1 MRLPLRWQLL
11 LWLGAALV
19 LLLVPLAV
27 LTVGEAQRAAVSGLE
42 RATLAR
48 LSFMLATGSPQIID
62 LAEAVQEFGGGVGF
76 RIDPS
81 AGITFTDTGQH
92 TLPSELLLLL
102 KQGEV
107 FRKVDGHTLWVALP
121 GEGGGVGLGISLN
134 EVANLPLRLLG
145 LYLGLGSVLLVLVWG
160 LGAWGL
166 VHSLQPLS
174 HLAQQIAN
182 RSPHN
187 LSALPRPRLP
197 EMAPAV
203 DSLNRLMDEL
213 ARTLEQMKQQEGSSK
228 RFAYGASHELRNP
241 LAALRGFLEV
251 LQRHPGQT
259 RALEGALQQTER
271 MERILGTLL
280 ELARLE
286 GSAQV
291 SRQWVDLSLL
301 LPPTVPRYPPTDW
314 PAVWANPELLQ
325 LALANLL
332 RNAQLHGLPPVT
344 AHLEA
349 TSTGHWLWIADGGK
363 GFAPDLLERAFE
375 PFVKQGNGTGLGLA
389 IVAAI
394 ARVHGGQV
402 SIDQSRQTTRVGLW
416 LPFSQS

>member
-1 MRLPLRWQLL
+1 MQLPLRWQLL
-11 LWLGAALV
+11 LWLGGALV
-19 LLLVPLAV
+19 VLLVPLAV
-27 LTVGEAQRAAVSGLE
+27 LTVGEAQRAAVSELE

-48 LSFMLATGSPQIID
+48 LSFMLATGPPQIID

-76 RIDPS
+76 RIDGS
-81 AGITFTDTGQH
+81 ANITFTDTGQH
-92 TLPSELLLLL
+92 ALPGELISIVS
-102 KQGEV
+102 QGEV
-107 FRKVDGHTLWVALP
+107 FRKVEGHTLWIALP
-121 GEGGGVGLGISLN
+121 GDRGGVGLGISLN

-145 LYLGLGSVLLVLVWG
+145 LYLGLGSVLLVLAWG

-174 HLAQQIAN
+174 QLAQQIAN

-197 EMAPAV
+197 EMAPAM
-203 DSLNRLMDEL
+203 DSLNRLMGEL

-259 RALEGALQQTER
+259 RALEGALHQTER

-291 SRQWVDLSLL
+291 SRQWVDLALL
-301 LPPTVPRYPPTDW
+301 LPPAVQRNPREDW

-332 RNAQLHGLPPVT
+332 RNAQVHGLPPIT
-344 AHLEA
+344 AQLEA
-349 TSTGHWLWIADGGK
+349 TPTGHWLWISDCGK
-363 GFAPDLLERAFE
+363 GFAPDLRERAFE
-375 PFVKQGNGTGLGLA
+375 PFVKQGDGTGLGLA
-389 IVAAI
+389 IVAAV
-394 ARVHGGQV
+394 ARVHGGQTRIEQG
-402 SIDQSRQTTRVGLW
+402 SQATRVGLW